1 MEIWCRW
8 LLHDSLKNCRLVVQ
22 FSESPQKYSIKYF
35 VFSTILHIFV
45 SLKFKYMFDENLFT
59 PMIDGEKDKEI
70 IGSQLF
76 INFLNQLEGW
86 KTKCKNLHWAA
97 PKKNIHVY
105 LDEFLDIMSDYQ
117 DGLAEGYMGILGKM
131 SPNVIKGISS
141 ESLNAIDL
149 ISEVLRGTIAFYD
162 KIPKETIYKGIA
174 SECETF
180 IQNINKY
187 KYLFSLCDI
196 RPY

>member
-1 MEIWCRW
+1 MFEE
-8 LLHDSLKNCRLVVQ
+8 DS
-22 FSESPQKYSIKYF
+22 
-35 VFSTILHIFV
+35 
-45 SLKFKYMFDENLFT
+45 LFT
-59 PMIDGEKDKEI
+59 PMESSRDTEVS
-70 IGSQLF
+70 GSQFF

-105 LDEFLDIMSDYQ
+105 LDEFLDILSDYQ

-131 SPNVIKGISS
+131 QPNVIKGTASNA
-141 ESLNAIDL
+141 LNAIDF
-149 ISEVLRGTIAFYD
+149 IEEVKAGTLSFYD
-162 KIPKETIYKGIA
+162 KISQETVYKGIT

-187 KYLFSLCDI
+187 RYLFGLCDV

>member
-1 MEIWCRW
+1 MFE
-8 LLHDSLKNCRLVVQ
+8 DS
-22 FSESPQKYSIKYF
+22 
-35 VFSTILHIFV
+35 
-45 SLKFKYMFDENLFT
+45 LFT
-59 PMIDGEKDKEI
+59 PMEEERENISPT
-70 IGSQLF
+70 GSQFF

-105 LDEFLDIMSDYQ
+105 LDEFLSILSDYQ
-117 DGLAEGYMGILGKM
+117 DGLAEGYQGILGKM
-131 SPNVIKGISS
+131 APNIIKGTQSDT
-141 ESLNAIDL
+141 LNALDFIK
-149 ISEVLRGTIAFYD
+149 EVRVSTLKFYES
-162 KIPKETIYKGIA
+162 IPQETIYKGII

-187 KYLFSLCDI
+187 SYLFSLCDV

>member
-1 MEIWCRW
+1 M
-8 LLHDSLKNCRLVVQ
+8 NP
-22 FSESPQKYSIKYF
+22 SEF
-35 VFSTILHIFV
+35 
-45 SLKFKYMFDENLFT
+45 
-59 PMIDGEKDKEI
+59 
-70 IGSQLF
+70 F
-76 INFLNQLEGW
+76 INFLNRLEGW

-105 LDEFLDIMSDYQ
+105 LGEFLDVLSDYQ

-131 SPNVIKGISS
+131 QPNAIKGVPSD
-141 ESLNAIDL
+141 SLNAIDF
-149 ISEVLRGTIAFYD
+149 INEVRDATIIFYD
-162 KIPKETIYKGIA
+162 KIPQETIYKGIA

-187 KYLFSLCDI
+187 KYLFELCDI

>member
-1 MEIWCRW
+1 MAYDDI
-8 LLHDSLKNCRLVVQ
+8 LLPPIC
-22 FSESPQKYSIKYF
+22 E
-35 VFSTILHIFV
+35 V
-45 SLKFKYMFDENLFT
+45 SASVPDN
-59 PMIDGEKDKEI
+59 DGS
-70 IGSQLF
+70 GLF
-76 INFLNQLEGW
+76 INFISRLEGW

-105 LDEFLDIMSDYQ
+105 LDEFLEILQDYQ

-131 SPNVIKGISS
+131 QPNVIQGVPSKA
-141 ESLNAIDL
+141 LNAMDFIH
-149 ISEVLRGTIAFYD
+149 EVLSATLMFYE
-162 KIPKETIYKGIA
+162 KIPSSTIYKGIA

-187 KYLFSLCDI
+187 VYLFSLCDI

>member
-1 MEIWCRW
+1 
-8 LLHDSLKNCRLVVQ
+8 
-22 FSESPQKYSIKYF
+22 
-35 VFSTILHIFV
+35 
-45 SLKFKYMFDENLFT
+45 MFGEDNLFT
-59 PMIDGEKDKEI
+59 PMESSRSTEVS
-70 IGSQLF
+70 GSQLF

-105 LDEFLDIMSDYQ
+105 LDEFLGILSDYQ

-131 SPNVIKGISS
+131 QPNVIKGIPSDT
-141 ESLNAIDL
+141 LNAIDF
-149 ISEVLRGTIAFYD
+149 INEVRGATVAFYD
-162 KIPKETIYKGIA
+162 KIPQETVYKGIA

-187 KYLFSLCDI
+187 KYLFELCDV

>member
-1 MEIWCRW
+1 MFE
-8 LLHDSLKNCRLVVQ
+8 DS
-22 FSESPQKYSIKYF
+22 
-35 VFSTILHIFV
+35 
-45 SLKFKYMFDENLFT
+45 LFT
-59 PMIDGEKDKEI
+59 PMEEERESISPT
-70 IGSQLF
+70 GSQFF

-105 LDEFLDIMSDYQ
+105 LDEFLSILSDYQ

-131 SPNVIKGISS
+131 QPNVIKGISS
-141 ESLNAIDL
+141 NTLNANDFIE
-149 ISEVLRGTIAFYD
+149 EVKVGTLSFYD
-162 KIPKETIYKGIA
+162 KIPKESVYKGIT

-180 IQNINKY
+180 IHNINKY
-187 KYLFSLCDI
+187 KYLFSLTDI